1 MFTKTCIGGW
11 PPVWSLA
18 SASNTFYF
26 WHLLST
32 TVLTLSFSPLLD
44 YETEGGGNTGEPE
57 DNYEIVYEEP
67 DLSGGVE
74 GVDYRIVYGVGD
86 EEQEEE

>member
-26 WHLLST
+26 DTCWVRPYSPFPSH
-32 TVLTLSFSPLLD
+32 PLLD
-44 YETEGGGNTGEPE
+44 YESDGGVNTRELE

-67 DLSGGVE
+67 DLSGGIE
-74 GVDYRIVYGVGD
+74 GVDYGIVYGVEDDED
-86 EEQEEE
+86 EE